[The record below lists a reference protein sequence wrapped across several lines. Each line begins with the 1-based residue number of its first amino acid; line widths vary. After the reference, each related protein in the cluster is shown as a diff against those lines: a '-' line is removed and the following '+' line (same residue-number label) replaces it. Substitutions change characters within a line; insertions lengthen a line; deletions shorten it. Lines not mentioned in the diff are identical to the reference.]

1 MCWRSKTASSRD
13 RHPVA
18 FVEHCLADHQSVSEI
33 MSVVEKVAGNT
44 AVFLSARF
52 CNTALGVVTVYVLT
66 RFLGPADFG
75 LYTLLFTYVAV
86 AGNFVDFGFRSI
98 LTREMSRQRE
108 DIAVITGNVMMI
120 RLCLAVIVIV
130 MVNVLVYFLRQD
142 PTSSRI
148 MLILSMSLFF
158 IAGDVFES
166 TFAANLKIKTPSVLR
181 TSQRILLL
189 LLILLVVY
197 SEGSLTHIVLVE
209 VIVGLLYISLGYSIA
224 LRYLRPVFLFRG
236 SLWKE
241 LMQVAWPVG
250 AFHLLDQ
257 VLRKVDII
265 VLSSLEGDV
274 SVGIYSLAAR
284 LTQFLEV
291 FIAAVMVSIFPLLSR
306 YYKAQREKFEALWRL
321 SFKYLMAFV
330 TLVCLVIFYIAEPLV
345 LTISGREFSDASLA
359 LRVLIWSQVFVYARL
374 ISASILVA
382 IDQQKLA
389 LIFTSVSVLANIGLD
404 LLLIPRMGYLGA
416 CWASVISYGL
426 IFPVAYFLQGSRP
439 YIQGLFRSLLRP
451 ILALLGA
458 VSVVLLIDGDMI
470 VNVLL
475 AVLVYTLVLVL
486 TGIFAEEDIRFIKR
500 IFSR

>member
-1 MCWRSKTASSRD
+1 
-13 RHPVA
+13 
-18 FVEHCLADHQSVSEI
+18 
-33 MSVVEKVAGNT
+33 MSVVKNVAGNT
-44 AVFLSARF
+44 TVFLSTRLF
-52 CNTALGVVTVYVLT
+52 NTVLGIVTVYVLT

-75 LYTLLFTYVAV
+75 LYTLLFAYIAV

-108 DIAVITGNVMMI
+108 DIALITGNVMMI

-130 MVNVLVYFLRQD
+130 VVNVLVYVMSQD

-148 MLILSMSLFF
+148 ILIMSMSLFF
-158 IAGDVFES
+158 IAIDVFES
-166 TFAANLKIKTPSVLR
+166 TFAANLKIKIPSLLR
-181 TSQRILLL
+181 TCQRTLLL

-197 SEGSLTHIVLVE
+197 SEGSLIHIVLVE
-209 VIVGLLYISLGYSIA
+209 VIVGSLYVALGYSIA
-224 LRYLRPVFLFRG
+224 LRYLRPVFLLRG
-236 SLWKE
+236 ALWKE
-241 LMQVAWPVG
+241 LMQVAWPVA

-257 VLRKVDII
+257 LLRKVDII
-265 VLSSLEGDV
+265 VLSSLETDV

-291 FIAAVMVSIFPLLSR
+291 FIAAVMVSVFPLLSR
-306 YYKAQREKFEALWRL
+306 YYQAQRDKFEALWRL

-330 TLVCLVIFYIAEPLV
+330 SLACLVIFYVAEPLV
-345 LTISGREFSDASLA
+345 VAISGRGFSDASLA
-359 LRVLIWSQVFVYARL
+359 LRVLIWSQIFVYARL
-374 ISASILVA
+374 ISAGILVA
-382 IDQQKLA
+382 IDQQKLV
-389 LIFTSVSVLANIGLD
+389 LIFTSVSILANIGLD

-416 CWASVISYGL
+416 CWGTVISYGL
-426 IFPVAYFLQGSRP
+426 IFPVAYYFQGSRP

-470 VNVLL
+470 VNLLL